1 MEQAGLKEIL
11 REKEDLGRWSLDCM
25 EQERDKETSMWA
37 LTRLCC
43 RQLWESPQPV
53 RSHHH
58 RSRFIDEKTEAQR
71 D

>member
-11 REKEDLGRWSLDCM
+11 REKENLGRWSLDRM
-25 EQERDKETSMWA
+25 EQERDKDISVWA

-43 RQLWESPQPV
+43 HQLCAPPQPL
-53 RSHHH
+53 RGPHHCSH
-58 RSRFIDEKTEAQR
+58 FIDEKTEAQR